1 MTEMIMNLLSSRD
14 LSLKKVAEKSDVSI
28 NTLKKSVHKP
38 IESWSIRVLNA
49 FAIGLDTSP
58 GELLNT
64 LEPTPYILNI
74 NDHEQTIQGVF
85 IADKETFQQIRAVIE
100 ANHLEGWNP
109 TASDVQ
115 DLLNSANN
123 PNPDMVKRFNEIWN
137 EE

>member
-85 IADKETFQQIRAVIE
+85 IADKETFQQMRAVIE

-109 TASDVQ
+109 AASDVQ

-123 PNPDMVKRFNEIWN
+123 PNPDMIKRFNEIWN